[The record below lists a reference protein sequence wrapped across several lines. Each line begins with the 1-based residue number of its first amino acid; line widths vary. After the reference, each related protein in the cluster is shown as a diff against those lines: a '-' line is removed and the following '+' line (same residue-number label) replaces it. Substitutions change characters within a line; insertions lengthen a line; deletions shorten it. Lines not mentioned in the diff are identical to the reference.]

1 MRSFESNIIVSF
13 PLKILFVEGEIFI
26 RGLFQ
31 VCFHGRPRR
40 YSCGFQA
47 SATLGLAEMF
57 LGKQEMLQEQQTKQA
72 TENIKPIK
80 YIKFTPGKKHN
91 VRYWVLS

>member
-1 MRSFESNIIVSF
+1 
-13 PLKILFVEGEIFI
+13 
-26 RGLFQ
+26 
-31 VCFHGRPRR
+31 
-40 YSCGFQA
+40 
-47 SATLGLAEMF
+47 MF

-80 YIKFTPGKKHN
+80 YIKLTPGKKHN